1 MTNDISTLYNH
12 VKTLVQQWTYT
23 KSEIDT
29 SLNGKAN
36 TSHTHDSDNL
46 IDDTAYSNLGTSANS
61 TQSQINSAI
70 NTKIGNAISFLVGTG
85 E

>member
-1 MTNDISTLYNH
+1 MTNNIQQLYNH
-12 VKTLVQQWTYT
+12 VKTLISQYTYM
-23 KSEIDT
+23 KNEIDT

-36 TSHTHDSDNL
+36 RTHTHDSDNV
-46 IDDTAYSNLGTSANS
+46 IDDTAYANLGTSANS

-70 NTKIGNAISFLVGTG
+70 NTRIGNVIQFLVGTQ